1 MVTCVELVTV
11 LVVTENVALV
21 DPAGTVTLGT
31 TTWASPV
38 LLLARLTIAP
48 PVGAG
53 PLSVTEPVDP
63 DPPTTLAGFRVIELR
78 TTIGGAPPYTAWYA
92 PAIAVNVA

>member
-31 TTWASPV
+31 TTWATPV
-38 LLLARLTIAP
+38 LLLTRVTPAP

-53 PLSVTEPVDP
+53 ALRVTVPVEEL
-63 DPPTTLAGFRVIELR
+63 PPMTLVGFRDTELR
-78 TTIGGAPPYTAWYA
+78 TTVGGAPPYTA
-92 PAIAVNVA
+92 

>member
-31 TTWASPV
+31 TTWATPV
-38 LLLARLTIAP
+38 LLLTRVTTAP

-53 PLSVTEPVDP
+53 ALRVTVPVEEL
-63 DPPTTLAGFRVIELR
+63 PPMTLVGFRDTELR
-78 TTIGGAPPYTAWYA
+78 TTVGGPPPYTA
-92 PAIAVNVA
+92 